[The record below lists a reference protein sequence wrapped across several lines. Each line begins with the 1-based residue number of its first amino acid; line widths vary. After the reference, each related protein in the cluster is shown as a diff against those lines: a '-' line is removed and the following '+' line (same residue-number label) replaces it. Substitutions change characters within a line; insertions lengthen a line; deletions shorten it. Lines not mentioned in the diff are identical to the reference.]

1 MKRSFM
7 TLSALII
14 ALCIALLMATSA
26 FAQDAQDLDRRLRAL
41 EEKIAK
47 LQSPDVAEL
56 RQEIDVLS
64 REIEALKNAQQP
76 KAATAPEPAGTAPSQ
91 TIGLGVPASKVY
103 RAEQGVSFG
112 GYGEFGY
119 QKEHGGL
126 ARADVLRAVLYTGY
140 KFSNRVLFNSEL
152 EVEDASTEVGGN
164 VNVEFAYL
172 DYLLHPQANVRA
184 GLVLMP
190 VGLVNEMH
198 EPTAY
203 LASRR
208 PLTETVIIPATW
220 SELGA
225 GVFGESGRW
234 TYRGYLTTGLRG
246 SEFTGEEGIRG
257 GRQGG
262 GNAIA
267 EDLAV
272 VGRADFHPFEGTMLG
287 GSIYSGNTG
296 QGQRTGS
303 DQRIRGRVTLTELH
317 ADSHFRG
324 TSLRALWA
332 RGTAKDVQLLADAVD
347 PVGRSFGG
355 WYVEGGYDLGALLTT
370 FKDAS
375 VTPYVRYERADT
387 QRRAAAGFER
397 NPENDQRVF
406 TAGVAW
412 KPIPQTVFKID
423 WEKVQNRA
431 HTGNDRF
438 NASLGYIF

>member
-1 MKRSFM
+1 MKRILITFF
-7 TLSALII
+7 ALFVS
-14 ALCIALLMATSA
+14 LSA
-26 FAQDAQDLDRRLRAL
+26 FAQDPQDLDRRLKAL
-41 EEKIAK
+41 EEKIAR
-47 LQSPDVAEL
+47 LQPSPDLAEL

-76 KAATAPEPAGTAPSQ
+76 KAAVTDVAEAPPQ
-91 TIGLGVPASKVY
+91 TYGLGVAASKVY
-103 RAEQGVSFG
+103 RADHGVSFG
-112 GYGEFGY
+112 GYGELTY
-119 QKEHGGL
+119 RKEHGDL
-126 ARADVLRAVLYTGY
+126 SRADVLRAVLYTGY
-140 KFSNRVLFNSEL
+140 KFSNRALFNSEL
-152 EVEDASTEVGGN
+152 EVEDASTEAGGN

-172 DYLLHPQANVRA
+172 DYLLHPNANVRA

-190 VGLVNEMH
+190 VGLVNEQH

-203 LASRR
+203 LGARR

-225 GVFGESGRW
+225 GVFGDSGRW
-234 TYRGYLTTGLRG
+234 SYRAYLTTGLRG
-246 SEFTGEEGIRG
+246 SEFTGEEGIRE

-262 GNAIA
+262 GNAVA
-267 EDLAV
+267 EDFAA
-272 VGRADFHPFEGTMLG
+272 VGRADFHPIEGTMIG
-287 GSIYSGNTG
+287 GSLYSGNSG
-296 QGQRTGS
+296 QGERTGS
-303 DQRIRGRVTLTELH
+303 DRRIRGHVSLAEVH

-355 WYVEGGYDLGALLTT
+355 WYVEGGYDLGTFLTKY
-370 FKDAS
+370 KDAS
-375 VTPYVRYERADT
+375 ITPYVRYEHVDT

-397 NPENDQRVF
+397 NPENDRKIF

-412 KPIPQTVFKID
+412 KPIPQTVFKVD
-423 WEKVQNRA
+423 WENVNNAA

-438 NASLGYIF
+438 NVSLGYIF